1 MNLVAARG
9 IVAGIPPF
17 SSGEV
22 MKFALFLQLPAPSAA
37 LLMRSWF
44 PLDTT
49 SVRLTA
55 TTRCGSGRGE
65 LLLQNLGRKKR
76 GQELMG

>member
-1 MNLVAARG
+1 
-9 IVAGIPPF
+9 
-17 SSGEV
+17 
-22 MKFALFLQLPAPSAA
+22 MKFALFLQLPTPSAA

-49 SVRLTA
+49 SVRVTA
-55 TTRCGSGRGE
+55 TTRCDSGRCE
-65 LLLQNLGRKKR
+65 LLLQDLGRKKR